1 MKLNALSQAFGRRS
15 QEQATSHM
23 VHKLSLGTFA
33 LESALERGSPFAAEA
48 RSLQQ
53 SCAEDPLVDAAVA
66 SVSGEASTKVCSL
79 RGQRTQVHQQDRYP
93 VSRVAICFDRG

>member
-1 MKLNALSQAFGRRS
+1 MKLNALSQAFGCRS

-79 RGQRTQVHQQDRYP
+79 RGQCTQVHR
-93 VSRVAICFDRG
+93 